1 MEVYMEGLISLVA
14 ITLVIIILCG
24 MTYLFQS
31 FMQMVFKLVE
41 IKRLLDTPS
50 ADNDADSQ

>member
-1 MEVYMEGLISLVA
+1 MEGLISLVA

>member
-1 MEVYMEGLISLVA
+1 MEGLISLVA

-31 FMQMVFKLVE
+31 FMKMVFKLIE
-41 IKRLLDTPS
+41 IKNLLDTP
-50 ADNDADSQ
+50 ATNDSDSQ

>member
-1 MEVYMEGLISLVA
+1 MEGLISLVA

-31 FMQMVFKLVE
+31 FMKMIFKLIE
-41 IKRLLDTPS
+41 IKNLLDTPS
-50 ADNDADSQ
+50 ADDADLQ

>member
-1 MEVYMEGLISLVA
+1 MEGLISLVA

-31 FMQMVFKLVE
+31 FMKMVFKLVE
-41 IKRLLDTPS
+41 IKNLLDAS
-50 ADNDADSQ
+50 SNDKQ

>member
-1 MEVYMEGLISLVA
+1 MEGLISLVA

-31 FMQMVFKLVE
+31 FMKMVFKLVE
-41 IKRLLDTPS
+41 IKKLLDTS
-50 ADNDADSQ
+50 SDD

>member
-1 MEVYMEGLISLVA
+1 MEGLVSLVA

-31 FMQMVFKLVE
+31 FMKMVFKLVE
-41 IKRLLDTPS
+41 IKNLLDTS
-50 ADNDADSQ
+50 SDD

>member
-1 MEVYMEGLISLVA
+1 MKGLISLLA

-24 MTYLFQS
+24 MTYLFKS

-41 IKRLLDTPS
+41 LKNLIDTPS

>member
-1 MEVYMEGLISLVA
+1 MEGLVSLLA

-31 FMQMVFKLVE
+31 FMKMVFKLVE
-41 IKRLLDTPS
+41 IKSLLDTS
-50 ADNDADSQ
+50 SDDADLQ